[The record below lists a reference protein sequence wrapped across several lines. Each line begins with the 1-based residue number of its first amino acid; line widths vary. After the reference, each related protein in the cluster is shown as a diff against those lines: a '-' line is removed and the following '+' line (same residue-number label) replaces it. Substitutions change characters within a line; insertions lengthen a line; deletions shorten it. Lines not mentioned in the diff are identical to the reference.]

1 MAIKDLEEQKG
12 ILRVLILLKNK
23 GEINYY
29 SIIKESDLYDRVL
42 RLSLEK
48 LKELRLIESRLDN
61 STYPPPNMI
70 SLTDRG
76 RKVAEKLKEIE
87 EVLVE

>member
-1 MAIKDLEEQKG
+1 MAIKDLEGQKG
-12 ILRVLILLKNK
+12 ILRELILLKDK

-61 STYPPPNMI
+61 PTYPPRNMI
-70 SLTDRG
+70 SMTDKE
-76 RKVAEKLKEIE
+76 RKVAEKLNEIE

>member
-1 MAIKDLEEQKG
+1 MAIKDLEGQKG
-12 ILRVLILLKNK
+12 ILRVLMLLKDK

-61 STYPPPNMI
+61 STYPPRNRI
-70 SLTDRG
+70 SLTDKG

>member
-1 MAIKDLEEQKG
+1 MAIKDLEGQKG
-12 ILRVLILLKNK
+12 ILRVLILLKDK

-42 RLSLEK
+42 RLSMEK
-48 LKELRLIESRLDN
+48 LKELRLIESRLDS
-61 STYPPPNMI
+61 STYPPRNMI
-70 SLTDRG
+70 SLTDKG
-76 RKVAEKLKEIE
+76 RKVAEKLEEID